1 MNTTNNLN
9 KMLVSLDLTEIDAE
23 MIQYAAFFSQILD
36 SERVCFVHAIQA
48 YDLPGK
54 AGKKIPEMHTS
65 IRETIEAGIDRVVTS
80 HFKKNTQ
87 TEIIIQTEEEDAARG
102 VLEIIKKRKIGLTL
116 IGQKYG
122 TDREG
127 RYGKKIAL
135 SAPSDVMFIPEK
147 PPVSAK
153 NIFCAVDF
161 SGDSESA
168 FRKAL
173 KISRVT
179 GGSLTCFYIF
189 DASKSYFPAT
199 TTQTSAS
206 IKKNTE
212 KKFKKFLQKFGL
224 SPSSING
231 VIDINDRLTA
241 QAKKLYSKAE
251 ETDADLIIIGAKG
264 QTSSITS
271 LLGNVTESL
280 RRMEKDIPV
289 WIVKNPKNKKNWL
302 NL

>member
-1 MNTTNNLN
+1 MNTTDNLN

-36 SERVCFVHAIQA
+36 FERVCFVHAIQA

-54 AGKKIPEMHTS
+54 ADKKFPEIHTS
-65 IRETIEAGIDRVVTS
+65 IRDTIETEIDRVVTS
-80 HFKKNTQ
+80 HFKKSTQ
-87 TEIIIQTEEEDAARG
+87 TEIIIKTEEEDAARV
-102 VLEIIKKRKIGLTL
+102 VLEIIEKRKIGLTL

-127 RYGKKIAL
+127 KYGKKIAL
-135 SAPSDVMFIPEK
+135 STPSDLMFIPEK
-147 PPVSAK
+147 PPIAAK
-153 NIFCAVDF
+153 NILCAVDF
-161 SGDSESA
+161 SAESENA

-173 KISRVT
+173 EISRVT
-179 GGSLTCFYIF
+179 GGTLTCFYIF

-206 IKKNTE
+206 MKKNAE
-212 KKFKKFLQKFGL
+212 KKFAKYLRKFGL
-224 SPSSING
+224 SPAGTKG
-231 VIDINDRLTA
+231 VIDINDRLTS

-264 QTSSITS
+264 QTSSVTS

-280 RRMEKDIPV
+280 RRMEKGIPV
-289 WIVKNPKNKKNWL
+289 LIVKNPKNKKKWL
-302 NL
+302 KL